1 MNPGSLCIYTPSQ
14 LLFPEAAAPPSPP
27 SPPPPRPTVGGKTQ
41 RPAGTVSDD
50 VTRR

>member
-1 MNPGSLCIYTPSQ
+1 MNPSSLCIYTPSQ
-14 LLFPEAAAPPSPP
+14 LLFPEAAAPPP
-27 SPPPPRPTVGGKTQ
+27 PPPPRPTVGGKTQ